1 MFSNTFNQEI
11 IDMQEE
17 MLKNTISEEKLSQT
31 FVYKK

>member
-11 IDMQEE
+11 IDTQEE
-17 MLKNTISEEKLSQT
+17 MLKNTILEEKLSQT